1 MKQTEQEIRDAIAP
15 VADDLAKACAKF
27 RPAKGADSVAEHQL
41 RFLRVIAVGTPDVT
55 DATGTLLA
63 SDSFN
68 GGFFG
73 LTKKGRANAVGI
85 FQYAYDLLKL
95 RLAIRGVK
103 GKRGE
108 QMHQV
113 MQGIAQVAMHGSTSQ
128 VKAVTDSFRF
138 GPTEEGSPTINNVKA
153 VVRSQV
159 DAMMHDAQVSYK
171 DSKGVTHS
179 IGGYNERV
187 ETIKA
192 QEERLATMRKPVN
205 SMRNGLYKAFTK
217 ADRSYIGD
225 ARAQSNNVTALDAI
239 TSNTDEDIQ
248 ALAEAL
254 AERGYT
260 LSQTPTS

>member
-1 MKQTEQEIRDAIAP
+1 MRQTEKQIREAIAP
-15 VADDLAKACAKF
+15 VADDLAKACAEF
-27 RPAKGADSVAEHQL
+27 RPAQGADSVAEHQL

-55 DATGTLLA
+55 DATGTLLT

-73 LTKKGRANAVGI
+73 LTKTGREKAVGI

-95 RLAIRGVK
+95 RLAIRGVA

-159 DAMMHDAQVSYK
+159 DAMMHDAQVSFT
-171 DSKGVTHS
+171 DSKGVVHS

-187 ETIKA
+187 EAIQA
-192 QEERLATMRKPVN
+192 QEERLRTMRKPVN

-217 ADRSYIGD
+217 AERSYIGD
-225 ARAQSNNVTALDAI
+225 ARAKSNDLTALEAI
-239 TSNTDEDIQ
+239 TSSTDEDMI

-260 LSQTPTS
+260 LAPTS